1 MAVFCP
7 TRPCQNLMFGAS
19 LAWTGGVIDLPPD
32 SAIRR
37 KGLGLLVTLCGF
49 GLVEAW
55 QPAAIGMR
63 GWCLFR
69 GDVAAA
75 ARAPRPTAAGRTL
88 GPGGSCRAPQ
98 RMRPSG
104 AARSGREGRTA
115 VGEVMI
121 PSPGGRPAYLA
132 VPDGSGP
139 WPGVVV
145 IHDALGMSQDLRNQ
159 ADWLAGH
166 GYLAAAPDLFHGRG
180 TVACMIS
187 IMRDARDGRGGV
199 FADIEAARGW
209 LQARQDC
216 TGTIGV
222 IGYCMGGGLAL
233 LLAPERGFA
242 ASSVNYGT
250 ASRHAYTASFLTGA
264 CPIVGS
270 YGGRDRSLRGAAAR
284 LDKALTAAGVEHD
297 VKEYPQAGH
306 EFLNDHEG
314 AGDKAPVLFAVLGRL
329 MPGAGYHEASA
340 QDARRRILAFFSTHL
355 HPPGTAGADGGTRQ
369 GNTGT

>member
-1 MAVFCP
+1 
-7 TRPCQNLMFGAS
+7 
-19 LAWTGGVIDLPPD
+19 
-32 SAIRR
+32 
-37 KGLGLLVTLCGF
+37 
-49 GLVEAW
+49 
-55 QPAAIGMR
+55 
-63 GWCLFR
+63 
-69 GDVAAA
+69 
-75 ARAPRPTAAGRTL
+75 
-88 GPGGSCRAPQ
+88 
-98 RMRPSG
+98 
-104 AARSGREGRTA
+104 
-115 VGEVMI
+115 MI